1 MRGPYEKG
9 ARYALKN
16 VPSVG
21 ARHASPFCHM
31 EQYRRRAT
39 HASPL
44 RRTFTGIARDGVG
57 VRRSLLPQRAQGHAV
72 ILAIQY
78 RSTASSAAKSTATV
92 TDGGRHVN
100 CSRNSRSG
108 PISLSREKTTWKDPA
123 EFAAQRDASTDTTA
137 VHFRS
142 SVDGC
147 ISENWTSANAKV
159 GLHACWPAACVTQI
173 RGIAAARSA
182 GMRDRFMG
190 GLLQLICNSH
200 PGGGAEAC
208 FTLNIA
214 ADVSAAYAQNPP
226 AIATK
231 NPIAPRSSQ

>member
-1 MRGPYEKG
+1 MPR
-9 ARYALKN
+9 
-16 VPSVG
+16 PSVTWTNIAAGRRMRRPPRGEACG
-21 ARHASPFCHM
+21 AP
-31 EQYRRRAT
+31 QKRRALLGT
-39 HASPL
+39 P
-44 RRTFTGIARDGVG
+44 ARPCGG
-57 VRRSLLPQRAQGHAV
+57 EMLPQRAQGHGV

-159 GLHACWPAACVTQI
+159 GLHACWPAACDTQI

-190 GLLQLICNSH
+190 GLLAVDL
-200 PGGGAEAC
+200 
-208 FTLNIA
+208 
-214 ADVSAAYAQNPP
+214 
-226 AIATK
+226 
-231 NPIAPRSSQ
+231 

>member
-1 MRGPYEKG
+1 MGGPCEEG

-21 ARHASPFCHM
+21 ARHASPFCHTD
-31 EQYRRRAT
+31 QYRRRAT
-39 HASPL
+39 HASPPTKNIH
-44 RRTFTGIARDGVG
+44 RRARDGVG
-57 VRRSLLPQRAQGHAV
+57 MRRSLPPQRAQGHGV

-100 CSRNSRSG
+100 CSRNSRLG
-108 PISLSREKTTWKDPA
+108 PISLSREKTSSNDPE

-142 SVDGC
+142 SLDGC

-159 GLHACWPAACVTQI
+159 GLHACWPAASVTLI
-173 RGIAAARSA
+173 RGIAAARNA
-182 GMRDRFMG
+182 GMQDRCMG
-190 GLLQLICNSH
+190 GLLAVDLCQS
-200 PGGGAEAC
+200 
-208 FTLNIA
+208 
-214 ADVSAAYAQNPP
+214 
-226 AIATK
+226 
-231 NPIAPRSSQ
+231 PRWRG